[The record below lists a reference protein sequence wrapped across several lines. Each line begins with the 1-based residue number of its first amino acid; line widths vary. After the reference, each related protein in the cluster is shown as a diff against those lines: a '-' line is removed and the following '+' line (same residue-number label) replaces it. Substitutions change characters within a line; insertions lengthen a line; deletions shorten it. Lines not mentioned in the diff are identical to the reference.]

1 MSSSILLVE
10 DESLDLELALIALK
24 RARMD
29 SEFTAVRDGQQA
41 MDNLFCQ
48 NSYANREPDNPRP
61 RHPRLAPNFTGLQVL
76 AAMRGCVDLRDMPVV
91 VMTTRAIQWSQQK
104 AHELNVSAYIVKPL
118 ALEDYL
124 EVVASLSTLLAP
136 DGAPNK
142 PQTKPHW
149 R

>member
-1 MSSSILLVE
+1 MGNRQWTTSFAKIVTPTENLTTPALVI
-10 DESLDLELALIALK
+10 LDL
-24 RARMD
+24 
-29 SEFTAVRDGQQA
+29 
-41 MDNLFCQ
+41 
-48 NSYANREPDNPRP
+48 P
-61 RHPRLAPNFTGLQVL
+61 PNFTGLQVL

-136 DGAPNK
+136 DGSPSK